1 MNSRKLAV
9 LSAITLTLILGLV
22 LLSNNKATAAGT
34 PRYVANGGS
43 DVANDCTVQV
53 MPCATIQHAVD
64 VSAAGDT
71 INVAA
76 GTYNESV
83 TIGIP
88 LTVNGPNAGTSAL
101 GARGPE
107 ATVTSPATTFNLTN
121 GQNVTIDGFTISGD
135 FGVYPNTSTTG
146 LSILNNIISGTTRA
160 VSLDAPGDGAS
171 LLNNDLFSN
180 TRSLH
185 IGSGSGP
192 HTNLKI
198 NGNRF
203 SGPLADTGIFFSGSS
218 TNTITGFE
226 FKNNML
232 QHWANMAATITDA
245 TVSGNTV
252 SVVGGMQIDLH
263 NSTVSGNSFDG
274 GGLTECIQLFGS
286 QFGLVPSEHVTIS
299 GNTFNHCYRYAIQLS
314 PDIHDISITGNEI
327 TNGTGDGVNTRDST
341 LWTVPATIHINLNN
355 ITRNSNFGVN
365 NTVSGVLDATC
376 NWWGAVDGPGPVGP
390 GSGDRVS
397 MNVTFAPWLIAPAPG
412 GPCGAT
418 RKECEK
424 FYEQQKKDFHDQQEA
439 DKKAFEAQQKAD
451 KEAFEATSH
460 TPAEKKA
467 FHDQQEANKK
477 AFHDQQE
484 AAKKAFEEQNKAN
497 KEQCKSLPK

>member
-1 MNSRKLAV
+1 MNYKRFTV
-9 LSAITLTLILGLV
+9 LGALTLALV
-22 LLSNNKATAAGT
+22 VGSMMLSNHKTRAMVATCSV
-34 PRYVANGGS
+34 PLVY
-43 DVANDCTVQV
+43 
-53 MPCATIQHAVD
+53 PTIQSAVD
-64 VSAAGDT
+64 NPGCST
-71 INVAA
+71 INVAS
-76 GTYNESV
+76 GTYAESV
-83 TIGIP
+83 TIGRP
-88 LTVNGPNAGTSAL
+88 LTLNGPNFGVSAFGSRDQEAIVTSA
-101 GARGPE
+101 
-107 ATVTSPATTFNLTN
+107 ATTFNLTD
-121 GQNVTIDGFTISGD
+121 GTNVTIDGFTINGD
-135 FGVYPNTSTTG
+135 FGIYPSISTTG

-160 VSLDAPGDGAS
+160 VSLDAPGDGTS

-185 IGSGSGP
+185 IGGGSGP
-192 HTNLKI
+192 HTTLKI

-203 SGPLADTGIFFSGSS
+203 SGPLASTGIFFSGSS
-218 TNTITGFE
+218 NTITGFE

-245 TVSGNTV
+245 TISGNTV

-286 QFGLVPSEHVTIS
+286 QFGLVPSEHVTVS

-327 TNGTGDGVNTRDST
+327 TNGTGDGVNTRDAT
-341 LWTVPATIHINLNN
+341 LWTVPATIHINRNN
-355 ITRNSNFGVN
+355 ITGNSNFGVN
-365 NTVSGVLDATC
+365 NTVSGILDATC
-376 NWWGAVDGPGPVGP
+376 NWWGAINGPGPVGP

-412 GPCGAT
+412 SPCGAT
-418 RKECEK
+418 KKECEK
-424 FYEQQKKDFHDQQEA
+424 FYEDQKKDFDKQQEA
-439 DKKAFEAQQKAD
+439 DKKAFEQQQKAD
-451 KEAFEATSH
+451 KQAFDAAPH
-460 TPAEKKA
+460 TPAQKKA
-467 FHDQQEANKK
+467 FQDQQEANKK

-484 AAKKAFEEQNKAN
+484 ADKKAFEQQNQTN

>member
-1 MNSRKLAV
+1 MKYEKLAV
-9 LSAITLTLILGLV
+9 LATLV
-22 LLSNNKATAAGT
+22 LTVVLALVMFGQRTTKAS
-34 PRYVANGGS
+34 VGGPICNVPA
-43 DVANDCTVQV
+43 DY
-53 MPCATIQHAVD
+53 ATIQDAVND
-64 VSAAGDT
+64 SGCTT
-71 INVAA
+71 INVSA
-76 GTYNESV
+76 GPYNESV
-83 TIGIP
+83 TIGRP
-88 LTVNGPNAGTSAL
+88 LTLNGPNVGISAF
-101 GARGPE
+101 GSRGPE
-107 ATVTSPATTFNLTN
+107 ATVSSPGTTFNLTN
-121 GQNVTIDGFTISGD
+121 GQNITIDGFTISGD
-135 FGVYPNTSTTG
+135 FGVYPSTSTTG
-146 LSILNNIISGTTRA
+146 LSILNNIISGTSRA

-274 GGLTECIQLFGS
+274 GGLTECIQLYGS
-286 QFGLVPSEHVTIS
+286 QFGLVPSDHVTIS

-327 TNGTGDGVNTRDST
+327 TNGTGDGVNTRDAT

-355 ITRNSNFGVN
+355 ITGNSNFGVN

-376 NWWGAVDGPGPVGP
+376 NWWGAVNGPGPVGP
-390 GSGDRVS
+390 GAGDRVS
-397 MNVTFAPWLIAPAPG
+397 MNVTFAPWLFAPAPG
-412 GPCGAT
+412 DCFAT
-418 RKECEK
+418 KKECEK
-424 FYEQQKKDFHDQQEA
+424 FYEDKKKD
-439 DKKAFEAQQKAD
+439 
-451 KEAFEATSH
+451 
-460 TPAEKKA
+460 
-467 FHDQQEANKK
+467 
-477 AFHDQQE
+477 FHDQQE
-484 AAKKAFEEQNKAN
+484 AAKKAFEAQQKADKQAFDSSPHTKDQKKAFEECQKAEKKSFEDGQKADKEAFEQTNKAN
-497 KEQCKSLPK
+497 REQCKSLPK